1 MDQDCH
7 VEPLQK
13 SFSDEDFDE
22 AHMATLA
29 IWGMGCPNCAMRVRN
44 SLLRLDGVV
53 SADIDFERGLAFV
66 DYVPTKTD
74 PHALIL
80 AVASAGDDGRHN
92 YHAASIT

>member
-1 MDQDCH
+1 MDQDCR

-13 SFSDEDFDE
+13 SVRDEDFDE

-44 SLLRLDGVV
+44 SLLTLDGVV
-53 SADIDFERGLAFV
+53 SADIDLERGLAFV

-74 PHALIL
+74 LHALVL
-80 AVASAGDDGRHN
+80 AVSGAGNDGRHN
-92 YHAASIT
+92 YRAAVIS